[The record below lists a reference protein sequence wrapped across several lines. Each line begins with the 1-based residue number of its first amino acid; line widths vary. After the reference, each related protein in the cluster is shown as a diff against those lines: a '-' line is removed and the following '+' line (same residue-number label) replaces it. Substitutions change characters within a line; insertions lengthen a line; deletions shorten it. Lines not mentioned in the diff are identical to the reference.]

1 MSEELEDIVDNLR
14 EPSAW
19 LRIAFM
25 LIFALVLYLVIAP
38 VILVLMLAQAIFTI
52 VTGDDNDNLRKFGA
66 ALSQYIYQI
75 LQFLTFNSDEK
86 PFPFSEFPGI
96 ALDEDID
103 DLGAGGETKK
113 DSATAAPKKAAKKTA
128 KKSTAKK
135 APRKRSTKSDDTD
148 EGSADSPT

>member
-1 MSEELEDIVDNLR
+1 MSEELDDLVDNLR

-25 LIFALVLYLVIAP
+25 LVFAVVLYLVIAP
-38 VILVLMLAQAIFTI
+38 IILVLMLAQAIFTI

-75 LQFLTFNSDEK
+75 LQYLTFNSDEK

-96 ALDEDID
+96 SLDVDID
-103 DLGAGGETKK
+103 ENEPVKQ
-113 DSATAAPKKAAKKTA
+113 AAKKPEKKSA

-135 APRKRSTKSDDTD
+135 SAAKRAVKKS
-148 EGSADSPT
+148 SAEDGK